1 MSWDETSES
10 VCDIARGLSVFGDRW
25 TLLIMREISMGVRR
39 FEDIQAQTGMSSNLL
54 AMRLKRLEEDKMI
67 ERRQYSAHANRFEY
81 FSTQKGKELDGV
93 LLAIRAWSLRWG
105 APDPA
110 RPAVNLV
117 YKKTGETIDALWH
130 PPRNNRMFSFADTES
145 SVSPAFFEERQAKVA
160 AFRAK
165 RERAVDTPVRKTA
178 ATAKKA
184 AKSKTTSVKTAV
196 RKTAAP
202 AAKAVTPRT
211 SSTPRASTA
220 TSKKQITAG
229 KRLSK
234 TA

>member
-54 AMRLKRLEEDKMI
+54 AMRLKRLEEDEVI

-81 FSTQKGKELDGV
+81 FATPKGKELDGV

-110 RPAVNLV
+110 HPAVDLV
-117 YKKTGETIDALWH
+117 YKKTGETIDALWQA
-130 PPRNNRMFSFADTES
+130 PRSNRLFSFADTEGTI
-145 SVSPAFFEERQAKVA
+145 SPAFLEERQAKVE
-160 AFRAK
+160 AFKAK
-165 RERAVDTPVRKTA
+165 REKTAEPAARKTRVTAKPSATTKAVAGKTA
-178 ATAKKA
+178 AR
-184 AKSKTTSVKTAV
+184 KTTAPKIATSAKT
-196 RKTAAP
+196 P
-202 AAKAVTPRT
+202 LG
-211 SSTPRASTA
+211 TA
-220 TSKKQITAG
+220 TANRSKKLPATTG
-229 KRLSK
+229 RRSSK
-234 TA
+234 SL